1 MKIVS
6 SEWKAVREI
15 ATLAKECGELSAEH
29 RELGEYYA
37 KCSRA
42 VQISIILLSGTGTLV
57 NGLPLIGD
65 ITKQVVSSCCSAA
78 TGILSSIYVLL
89 GLSKK
94 SIKHDDV
101 ATGFKSLE
109 KSLRFEL
116 LKPYHQQSDPLE
128 LIEFCETTKEKL
140 LKGVKY

>member
-1 MKIVS
+1 MKILS
-6 SEWKAVREI
+6 SEWKAMREI

-29 RELGEYYA
+29 RELSEYYA

-42 VQISIILLSGTGTLV
+42 IQISVIVLSGTGTLV
-57 NGLPLIGD
+57 NGLPIVGD
-65 ITKQVVSSCCSAA
+65 VGKQVVSSCCSAI
-78 TGILSSIYVLL
+78 TGVLSGIYVLL

-109 KSLRFEL
+109 KSLRLEL
-116 LKPYHQQSDPLE
+116 LKPHHQQSDPLE

-140 LKGVKY
+140 LKGLK

>member
-15 ATLAKECGELSAEH
+15 ATLAKECGELSVKH

-42 VQISIILLSGTGTLV
+42 IQISIILLSGTGTLV
-57 NGLPLIGD
+57 NGLPLVGG
-65 ITKQVVSSCCSAA
+65 ITKQVVSSCCSAT